1 MNFKTFIKNKLF
13 GGLILIAFLVLG
25 FYFLSLFLVK
35 LPKTTDNN
43 TGAVL
48 NPPAEF
54 QSKPEAAPEINTS
67 TPPLP
72 QEQVKFEGFE
82 GLQEELQLIEE
93 VPDL

>member
-1 MNFKTFIKNKLF
+1 MDFKGFIKNKLF
-13 GGLILIAFLVLG
+13 GGLILIAFLILG

-35 LPKTTDNN
+35 LPKTTDN
-43 TGAVL
+43 TEAVL

-54 QSKPEAAPEINTS
+54 QSKPEASPEINTS

-72 QEQVKFEGFE
+72 QKQVKIEGFE